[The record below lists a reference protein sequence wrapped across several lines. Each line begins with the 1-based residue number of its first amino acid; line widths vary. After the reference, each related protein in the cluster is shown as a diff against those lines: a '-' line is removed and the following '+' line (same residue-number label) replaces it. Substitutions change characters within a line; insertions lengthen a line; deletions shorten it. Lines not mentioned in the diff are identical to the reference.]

1 MYCVVLYYIVCNLCA
16 WPHNIMGLVRFS
28 ISNTVLCLITD
39 DDSVI
44 IGAWF
49 EEPSTPGEGGDDPA
63 SGGAQGNSDSSSSPD
78 DSQAKTPHRHNSE
91 VTTIVPEKGEPH
103 GVSLVFQC
111 IYVNEKLLLIA

>member
-1 MYCVVLYYIVCNLCA
+1 MELI
-16 WPHNIMGLVRFS
+16 FS
-28 ISNTVLCLITD
+28 LAD

-63 SGGAQGNSDSSSSPD
+63 SGGAQGDSDSSSSPG

-91 VTTIVPEKGEPH
+91 LTTIVPEKGEPH
-103 GVSLVFQC
+103 GVRCFI
-111 IYVNEKLLLIA
+111 IYLFDYLCFSYKIRD